1 MKAVMGLS
9 KKWLYGLIGLLL
21 GLGAPVGSFL
31 LRLIFTDSLPAEE
44 LSRNGFFY
52 LYMLLGT
59 CIVFSV
65 FGLLIGLREDEAM
78 RRIEKQGSALEH
90 LTAQMEQLTSELR
103 IRCQE
108 CEIVRNMENQVLQA
122 EKLATV
128 GRFAASVAH
137 EVNNPLMGIKNALAI
152 MTRDGVATE
161 KKDEYRCLINEG
173 LGRIEETVRSLL
185 QFAKQQEMEK
195 QPVDLWVPI
204 KKALSL
210 CEAQLRGRQI
220 MVDLD
225 GGTGEMTVLGDE
237 RHLQQVFLNL
247 FINSYD
253 AMERGG
259 MVTVRAYRNS
269 GRVLCEVNDT
279 GRGISRENLPH
290 VFDPFFTTKAK
301 GTGLGLS
308 VCRSIVEKHGGE
320 IRVESQLGLGTTF
333 RLSFPAW
340 QES

>member
-1 MKAVMGLS
+1 MKGYLP
-9 KKWLYGLIGLLL
+9 KKWLYGLIGCLL

-31 LRLIFTDSLPAEE
+31 LRILFFQTLPTEE
-44 LSRNGFFY
+44 FSRHGFFY

-59 CIVFSV
+59 CVFFSI
-65 FGLLIGLREDEAM
+65 FGLLIGLREDESQK
-78 RRIEKQGSALEH
+78 RIEKQEAALES
-90 LTAQMEQLTSELR
+90 LSAQMEQLTSELR
-103 IRCQE
+103 IRCQD
-108 CEIVRNMENQVLQA
+108 CEIVRSMETQVLQA
-122 EKLATV
+122 DKLATV

-152 MTRDGVATE
+152 LTREGVPAE
-161 KKDEYRCLINEG
+161 RKEEYRHLINEG

-195 QPVDLWVPI
+195 QPVNLLVPI

-210 CEAQLRGRQI
+210 CEGQLRGRQI
-220 MVDLD
+220 MVDLN
-225 GGTGEMTVLGDE
+225 GGSEEMTILGDE

-253 AMERGG
+253 AMEPGG
-259 MVTVRAYRNS
+259 MVSVRTYRKN
-269 GRVLCEVNDT
+269 GRIVCEVADT
-279 GRGISRENLPH
+279 GRGISRVDLPH

-308 VCRSIVEKHGGE
+308 VCRSIAEKHGGMIE
-320 IRVESQLGLGTTF
+320 AESQPGVGTTF
-333 RLSFPAW
+333 RLSFPEW
-340 QES
+340 QGC